1 MQKYCNS
8 LAIILLGLSVIN
20 HCGGIHSKS
29 PLTGITGGDY
39 ITVSPEDP
47 NTVKGPPL
55 GMCRIAQVPFVYR
68 TIWVGSDN
76 YTLSEGAEVIE
87 YQRRKSPKSRWCVV
101 TGESDLDTIEKEMWL
116 DIVRVSNAL
125 AMEPT
130 ENAGVNIE
138 RCLENSDPNFLTGSL
153 SVVSDP
159 NLFVGFTRWKPAKY
173 KCKTHG
179 VIDSVITRHD
189 GRSACVEC
197 FFGQ

>member
-1 MQKYCNS
+1 M
-8 LAIILLGLSVIN
+8 
-20 HCGGIHSKS
+20 HCKS

-47 NTVKGPPL
+47 NTVEGAPL

-87 YQRRKSPKSRWCVV
+87 YERRKSPKSRWCVV

-116 DIVRVSNAL
+116 DIVRESNAL
-125 AMEPT
+125 VMEPT
-130 ENAGVNIE
+130 ENEGVNIDMYA
-138 RCLENSDPNFLTGSL
+138 ENSDPNFLTGSL
-153 SVVSDP
+153 LVASDP
-159 NLFVGFTRWKPAKY
+159 NFFVDSTMWKPTKY

-179 VIDSVITRHD
+179 VIDSVITMHD
-189 GRSACVEC
+189 SRNACVEC
-197 FFGQ
+197 FFVLLPPVERVK